1 MANEPSAIVQHYALV
16 RWLMA
21 RVEGFPRTRRF
32 VLGDRIL
39 NAALDVLE
47 SLTEAAYS
55 GRKREALHRA
65 NLRLQSVRLL
75 VRLAKDERHL
85 SINQYE
91 YAAREMTEV
100 GRQIGGWM
108 KSAP

>member
-1 MANEPSAIVQHYALV
+1 LSNEPSAIVQHYALV

-32 VLGDRIL
+32 VLGDRIIHT
-39 NAALDVLE
+39 ALDVLE
-47 SLTEAAYS
+47 SLAEAAYS
-55 GRKREALHRA
+55 RAKREPLHQA
-65 NLRLQSVRLL
+65 NLRLQTLRLL

-85 SINQYE
+85 SLKQYE

-100 GRQIGGWM
+100 GRQIGGWA
-108 KSAP
+108 KSAE